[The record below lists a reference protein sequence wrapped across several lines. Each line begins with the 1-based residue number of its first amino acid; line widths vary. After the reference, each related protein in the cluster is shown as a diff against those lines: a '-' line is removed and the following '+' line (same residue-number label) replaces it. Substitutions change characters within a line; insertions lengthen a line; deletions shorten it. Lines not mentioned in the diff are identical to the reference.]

1 MSEEEIMKELEAE
14 AEKLYAG
21 VEERIEPMIAFEPE
35 LAEAMKEVYGEQP
48 QLVQVLGIA
57 AAASGTA
64 SYALVDYS
72 FTSNVRT
79 LWAYAGGRWRH
90 RPITDAQVAG
100 IAEVVMKADRLDVW
114 WSNSRINFARCW
126 KKF

>member
-1 MSEEEIMKELEAE
+1 MSEEKIFKELEEKAAE
-14 AEKLYAG
+14 LYAEEVR
-21 VEERIEPMIAFEPE
+21 VEVPVEPE
-35 LAEAMKEVYGEQP
+35 LMQAMREVYGKEP

-79 LWAYAGGRWRH
+79 LWAYAGGGWRN
-90 RPITDAQVAG
+90 RALSDAQVAG
-100 IAEVVMKADRLDVW
+100 IAKVVMEADRLDVW
-114 WSNSRINFARCW
+114 WSDSGINFARCW